1 MEIIDKMYDCDI
13 QYRWYA
19 FSSSDYIE
27 ESDSIELL
35 THIVS
40 LWLTIRGFSIS
51 KAWMEDYKI
60 KTATTTRAKKSLRKE
75 LSKSSVASDNKQCNS
90 HSYHSYITHVCTYIL
105 YNYN

>member
-1 MEIIDKMYDCDI
+1 MILVMKLMFYFFWIEEIMRDILTSHIKSSALLTSDGSEERKKALVESVVFDCEI

-40 LWLTIRGFSIS
+40 LWLTIRGFSI
-51 KAWMEDYKI
+51 K
-60 KTATTTRAKKSLRKE
+60 LG
-75 LSKSSVASDNKQCNS
+75 
-90 HSYHSYITHVCTYIL
+90 
-105 YNYN
+105 